1 MHKTGRFNVSTIVK
15 SLSYMTLMLFL
26 TISGLNG
33 CTPADKPA
41 PDEDASVSP
50 EESAAPAT
58 DTAASAE
65 EMGLPPAMQADD
77 GEGSAPKR
85 DGDATA
91 AEDASEAVD
100 TSIHDAAE
108 YGDDALMAD
117 LMPEGWSQTGDI
129 EHYNVATLYN
139 KIDGRSELYMAYDV
153 KGLSWVSMVEDANK
167 DNFLDI
173 FIYDMRNPTG
183 AFGIYSVEREQG
195 QEKLPIGRE
204 TYKTGSNYY
213 FWKGNYYGYIN
224 ASQTDEGNS
233 AAGKAVAIA
242 LMDRV
247 PDDGGAVMG
256 LDWLPQD
263 GLIEDSIQYFK
274 ADAMS
279 LDFLNNTYMG
289 EYVVDGQGKFKAFVS
304 KRADAD
310 EAQTIYKEF
319 NVYGGEYGDSVAT
332 ETVSGVDVGFT
343 DWGGD
348 FYDAVAATGN
358 TIVGVSNVEGKA
370 AAVKAMEKLL
380 AALQ

>member
-1 MHKTGRFNVSTIVK
+1 
-15 SLSYMTLMLFL
+15 MLFL
-26 TISGLNG
+26 CVSGLIG
-33 CTPADKPA
+33 CAPADEAA
-41 PDEDASVSP
+41 PDEDAAASP
-50 EESAAPAT
+50 EESAAPAQ
-58 DTAASAE
+58 DAASSTE
-65 EMGLPPAMQADD
+65 ELGLPPAMKADD

-85 DGDATA
+85 DGDDAVAENA
-91 AEDASEAVD
+91 AEAVD
-100 TSIHDAAE
+100 TSIHDAGE
-108 YGDDALMAD
+108 YGNDALLAD
-117 LMPEGWSQTGDI
+117 LMPQGWSQTGDI

-183 AFGIYSVEREQG
+183 AFGIYSVEREQD

-213 FWKGNYYGYIN
+213 FWKGDFYGYIN
-224 ASQTDEGNS
+224 ASQNNEGND
-233 AAGKAVAIA
+233 AAGEGVASA

-247 PDDGGAVMG
+247 ADDGGVVMG
-256 LDWLPQD
+256 LDWLPND

-289 EYVVDGQGKFKAFVS
+289 EYVVDGQAKFKAFVS

-332 ETVSGVDVGFT
+332 DTVSGVEVGFT

-348 FYDAVAATGN
+348 FFDAVAATGN
-358 TIVGVSNVEGKA
+358 TIVGVSNVEGKE